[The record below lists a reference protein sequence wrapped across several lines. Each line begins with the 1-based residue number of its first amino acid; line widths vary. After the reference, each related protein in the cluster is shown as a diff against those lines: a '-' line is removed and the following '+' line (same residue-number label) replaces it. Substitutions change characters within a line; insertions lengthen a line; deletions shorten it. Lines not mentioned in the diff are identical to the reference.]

1 MPPKAVSLALAG
13 RKLTGPP
20 EGYGKKKQFQVERW
34 ISGMPPPGDLDL
46 AEVESSREHLYGSLR
61 DSTDGF
67 FDTAIAPR
75 AHPHSRAPD
84 QGQAASAAMAG
95 SPLSVMPFG
104 SSGSG
109 SKVQHDIKA
118 DLRPWTILESSATAA
133 TAPPLLSQPP
143 RQVFPQK
150 EPFSAAAA
158 AAAHSA
164 AAAAATGAVDD
175 GFGQRSVSASVIRH
189 VPLDVGLAAVANIAG
204 EGDDGGASASD
215 AGVSAAILLARIE
228 AALPPGA
235 TAERLQ
241 NVIKTELAAA
251 RVCTTDARKEAQE
264 LADDVQATRQRA
276 LKAED
281 ELGRLR
287 ARVVASK
294 QQAQAME
301 ESAAEAAAA
310 RSLAAALQREV
321 EVLQRHQQQDKRK
334 MAAMARRERDTVI
347 VALQADTQ
355 VAVQATAAAAQAA
368 WQRAELATQR
378 AAVARAPD
386 PATAAVGVT
395 VVASRTGTEMGTLTT
410 SPDVPRGGSG
420 RNMPAKMVVKAGR
433 QHPHQHRQTASTG
446 SVGPAPSMS
455 VARGHPGVAG
465 PASPLHAGAPGASAQ
480 DAVDAVRTDS
490 HRTLSRAVAVG
501 RQQLGELMQL
511 QRRTA
516 ARAELA
522 DARGRALLRCPAR
535 LSPAAAQSAG
545 PDTGEFGGRGG
556 SAAARGRGKPSRL
569 ASAAAGAWAAGALR
583 EAWPSRLTLAPDSP
597 ATPAAVAT
605 RLGLP
610 DTRLA
615 LLPPEALRQLAVTRT
630 GVMPDLAFLNAP
642 ISPGSSCGGDRS
654 GGRSGFAGPGGLG
667 GAAGLTGLRHL
678 KLNFGPR
685 GELDGGG
692 GGRTAPLVEMLCSV
706 LRGNSTLTALTLRG
720 CPATAART
728 ITEAALGNPVS
739 RIANI
744 TVSSRVPVALLAG
757 RTGPHHS
764 DSHQQSQVIELGAGK
779 AATAARSTE
788 AEEMRFT
795 DEDAEVVAAALRVRA
810 AAAAAD
816 NPPPSPLLALS
827 FPRSCNLRLG
837 FCAVSSLAVALAAL
851 LPGLRSVNGVVLQA
865 APHHLTALNLTGCEV
880 GPVGA
885 ALLTAW
891 EAGQDANANAESW
904 GGKGRRGGG
913 GVLRSLQAACL
924 ADNGLG
930 PEGVEELLL
939 ALVAPVGA
947 ARKGSAG
954 SGEDGDGSGG
964 GGLQAPHSSPSSP
977 GASCCTVLDLSLNN
991 LADVGCKVLARS
1003 LPALG
1008 PCLRVLA
1015 LSHNGIGTQGA
1026 GALSGGLVACRG
1038 LQELILSGNQLGD
1051 QAARELHGAFIK
1063 GGLRELQ
1070 VLHLQ
1075 DNPRISCDGIAALSQ
1090 ALSALP
1096 SLEQLDVSRCYVGD
1110 EGARYLA
1117 KAVSVHPSLALLALD
1132 NCKIRAEGAAHLAAV
1147 LGGVPSEGRGAAAA
1161 GAPPPTGAPSGASG
1175 ASVSAGPSPRLSQL
1189 ILARNLL
1196 GDRGAAALAAA
1207 LGCNTCCLTELDL
1220 RGNGVG
1226 LAGCRSL
1233 EAVLRERNTR
1243 LRRLDMTGNEMEE
1256 EALKCDTPEHH
1267 IGAAEDVF
1275 QFYKRNSSKR
1285 PYGNINDP
1293 LLLPHPVC
1301 KGRRWRTSQQQLHPG
1316 VPKQPC
1322 GHVLREQPL
1331 HEPMGQGQVTYS
1343 RRLGHYVLQNP
1354 KSAFVVFVVGA
1365 ESPPATGTASGRAF
1379 TMLVHGGSGG
1389 GMGTTL
1395 FRDTAATSTASA
1407 SGQQHGQRGQYQGT
1421 ELEQQISALATL
1433 VGGKAALSGT
1443 GLLEL
1448 SIARGAAMA
1457 SVATGC
1463 IIGVRGW

>member
-1 MPPKAVSLALAG
+1 MAPKAVSLAFAG

-20 EGYGKKKQFQVERW
+20 EGYGKKKQVQVEKW
-34 ISGMPPPGDLDL
+34 ISVMPPPEDLDPAEVGPL
-46 AEVESSREHLYGSLR
+46 ATVFEVESSREYLYGSLR

-75 AHPHSRAPD
+75 AHPFSRAPD

-118 DLRPWTILESSATAA
+118 DLRPWTN
-133 TAPPLLSQPP
+133 PDLLAQTPAQTFP
-143 RQVFPQK
+143 RE
-150 EPFSAAAA
+150 EPYLV
-158 AAAHSA
+158 
-164 AAAAATGAVDD
+164 AAATGAVDD

-235 TAERLQ
+235 TAEEKLRAALLLALEEHQRLQ
-241 NVIKTELAAA
+241 NVMKTELAAA

-334 MAAMARRERDTVI
+334 MAAMAASLEAALESERGEASQARRERDTVI
-347 VALQADTQ
+347 VALQAEKAARKAAEESERAALRLATKQAETQ

-420 RNMPAKMVVKAGR
+420 RNMPAKMVEKGGR

-522 DARGRALLRCPAR
+522 DARAVEAALGAAPEHLRLLGLAFRAYIVGGSGASSAAAAPATVLAGQLSSLGYRVYVDPLTLLQQGPPPLGVECSSAPLVAR
-535 LSPAAAQSAG
+535 AAVVVVIAAAQLLRSSLARV
-545 PDTGEFGGRGG
+545 ELC
-556 SAAARGRGKPSRL
+556 SAARHGCPLLLLSPPDLTLENL
-569 ASAAAGAWAAGALR
+569 AAVGEALLPGDGGNPADLPAQQLAAGALR

-692 GGRTAPLVEMLCSV
+692 GGRTAPLLEMLCSV

-728 ITEAALGNPVS
+728 ITEAALGSPVS

-788 AEEMRFT
+788 AEEVRFT

-816 NPPPSPLLALS
+816 NPPPPPLLALS

-837 FCAVSSLAVALAAL
+837 FCAVSSLAVALAGL

-865 APHHLTALNLTGCEV
+865 APHHLTALNLTGC
-880 GPVGA
+880 
-885 ALLTAW
+885 
-891 EAGQDANANAESW
+891 
-904 GGKGRRGGG
+904 
-913 GVLRSLQAACL
+913 
-924 ADNGLG
+924 
-930 PEGVEELLL
+930 EGVEELLL

-1026 GALSGGLVACRG
+1026 GALSGVLVACRG
-1038 LQELILSGNQLGD
+1038 LQ
-1051 QAARELHGAFIK
+1051 
-1063 GGLRELQ
+1063 
-1070 VLHLQ
+1070 
-1075 DNPRISCDGIAALSQ
+1075 
-1090 ALSALP
+1090 
-1096 SLEQLDVSRCYVGD
+1096 
-1110 EGARYLA
+1110 
-1117 KAVSVHPSLALLALD
+1117 
-1132 NCKIRAEGAAHLAAV
+1132 
-1147 LGGVPSEGRGAAAA
+1147 
-1161 GAPPPTGAPSGASG
+1161 
-1175 ASVSAGPSPRLSQL
+1175 
-1189 ILARNLL
+1189 
-1196 GDRGAAALAAA
+1196 
-1207 LGCNTCCLTELDL
+1207 
-1220 RGNGVG
+1220 
-1226 LAGCRSL
+1226 
-1233 EAVLRERNTR
+1233 
-1243 LRRLDMTGNEMEE
+1243 
-1256 EALKCDTPEHH
+1256 
-1267 IGAAEDVF
+1267 
-1275 QFYKRNSSKR
+1275 
-1285 PYGNINDP
+1285 
-1293 LLLPHPVC
+1293 
-1301 KGRRWRTSQQQLHPG
+1301 
-1316 VPKQPC
+1316 
-1322 GHVLREQPL
+1322 
-1331 HEPMGQGQVTYS
+1331 
-1343 RRLGHYVLQNP
+1343 
-1354 KSAFVVFVVGA
+1354 
-1365 ESPPATGTASGRAF
+1365 
-1379 TMLVHGGSGG
+1379 
-1389 GMGTTL
+1389 
-1395 FRDTAATSTASA
+1395 
-1407 SGQQHGQRGQYQGT
+1407 
-1421 ELEQQISALATL
+1421 
-1433 VGGKAALSGT
+1433 
-1443 GLLEL
+1443 
-1448 SIARGAAMA
+1448 
-1457 SVATGC
+1457 
-1463 IIGVRGW
+1463 